1 MIKPDSARVSKLLFY
16 STAIVLFLY
25 SLASLRKLYVLH
37 TSPESI
43 SADAISPYVEL
54 TVVFLIVLT
63 YGLYRLVGYLRHGEE
78 RAFLRKYGK

>member
-16 STAIVLFLY
+16 CTAVLLVLY
-25 SLASLRKLYVLH
+25 SLASLRKLYMLR

-63 YGLYRLVGYLRHGEE
+63 YGLYRLVNYLRHGEE